1 MDAIRMRYALNCIEH
16 HWAICEQIAYA
27 LRAEHFFLPLWKWSL
42 FRSAAELKEG
52 AHPIGSSKSSQMQ
65 TLNQT
70 GSDRSGVSYW
80 KYVEICYD
88 KYGFYMV
95 SIWFLY
101 GFLMFPVNIS
111 GYFNHWGLSHW
122 DTLGYFGILWARSH
136 SLPHVSCS
144 FVAIHHFKPNPY
156 HGGFT
161 WILAWEHQ
169 NVLYYAICSN
179 NM

>member
-27 LRAEHFFLPLWKWSL
+27 LRVEHFFLPLWKWSSL
-42 FRSAAELKEG
+42 FGSAELKEG

-88 KYGFYMV
+88 KYGSYMV
-95 SIWFLY
+95 SIWFPYVSCQHFRILQP
-101 GFLMFPVNIS
+101 LRLV
-111 GYFNHWGLSHW
+111 
-122 DTLGYFGILWARSH
+122 TLGYIGILWARSH
-136 SLPHVSCS
+136 TLPHVSCS

-156 HGGFT
+156 HGGFMG
-161 WILAWEHQ
+161 IYMDFLRHG
-169 NVLYYAICSN
+169 NIRMYYICSN